1 MTIFYLNFSLA
12 DIFITISTSFIY
24 GVDLAMKLQS
34 IIYTAWSTAA
44 LLAFLLDSLVLGLFG
59 MGGLVGFILL
69 VNLAVIMNL
78 DRFET
83 Y

>member
-1 MTIFYLNFSLA
+1 MA

-44 LLAFLLDSLVLGLFG
+44 LFAFLLDSTVLGIFG
-59 MGGLVGFILL
+59 MKGLVFFI
-69 VNLAVIMNL
+69 VAINLIVIMNL
-78 DRFET
+78 DRFPQC
-83 Y
+83 